1 MLILHIIASV
11 DPRHGGPI
19 EGVLQ
24 QAANR
29 STEKFSSHIVSLDAP
44 DEPFVDACPVKTF
57 ALGRPGRLRPSGWRA
72 KLPWVKYGY
81 QPKVV
86 PWLRANA
93 ANYDVVVVNGLWNYA
108 TMAARRA
115 LVGGRTPYVVFTH
128 GMLDPWFKTTYP
140 LKSALKQIFWLI
152 CEGPLL
158 NNAGAV
164 LFTTEDERVVS
175 RDAFWPY
182 RLRERVVAYGAADV
196 AGDAAAQQAAFRAA
210 LPPLG
215 SRRYLL
221 YLSRIHPKKGVDL
234 LIDAFAGEA
243 SGASDLDLVVAGPDQ
258 VGWRRQLEARAE
270 ALGVASRIHWPGM
283 VVGDVKLGAYRG
295 CEAFVLPS
303 HQENFGIVVAEAMAA
318 GKPVLIS
325 NKVQIWREVEA
336 SGGGFA
342 EPDDSGGT
350 ARLLRRFLALS
361 AEERAA
367 MGAAARATFLDRFEM
382 RKAVAVINRSL
393 EEVSHERAS

>member
-11 DPRHGGPI
+11 DPRGGGPI

-29 STEKFSSHIVSLDAP
+29 PTETFSSHIVSLDAP
-44 DEPFVDACPVKTF
+44 DEPFVAACPVKTF
-57 ALGRPGRLRPSGWRA
+57 ALGRPRRRKPSGWRA
-72 KLPWVKYGY
+72 KAPWVKYGY
-81 QPKVV
+81 QSKVV

-108 TMAARRA
+108 TMAARRVLA
-115 LVGGRTPYVVFTH
+115 GGRTPYVVFTH

-140 LKSALKQIFWLI
+140 LKSALKQMFWLV

-164 LFTTEDERVVS
+164 LFTTEEERVAS

-182 RLRERVVAYGAADV
+182 RLRERVVAYGAADI

-210 LPPLG
+210 LPSLG
-215 SRRYLL
+215 RRRYLL

-234 LIDAFAGEA
+234 LIDAFAREA
-243 SGASDLDLVVAGPDQ
+243 SAASDLDLVVAGPDQ
-258 VGWRRQLEARAE
+258 VGWRRQLEARAQ
-270 ALGVASRIHWPGM
+270 ALGVAPRIHWPGM
-283 VVGDVKLGAYRG
+283 VAGDVKAGAYRG

-318 GKPVLIS
+318 ARPVLIS

-336 SGGGFA
+336 GGGGFA
-342 EPDDSGGT
+342 EPDDAGGT

-361 AEERAA
+361 APERAA

-382 RKAVAVINRSL
+382 RKAVAVINRAL